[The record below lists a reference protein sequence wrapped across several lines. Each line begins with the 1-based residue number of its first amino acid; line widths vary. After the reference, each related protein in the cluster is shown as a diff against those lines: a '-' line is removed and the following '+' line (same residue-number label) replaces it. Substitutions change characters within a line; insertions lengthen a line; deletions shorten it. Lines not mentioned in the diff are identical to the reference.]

1 MLPISRLHVSRA
13 INKLRINTLLKGW
26 RGRSLGDTESLID
39 SVLNLANFVESHI
52 DSLVECE
59 INPLIV
65 RSFGKKVAVADALII
80 LKEK

>member
-1 MLPISRLHVSRA
+1 MIYKIIITLSI
-13 INKLRINTLLKGW
+13 ILLK
-26 RGRSLGDTESLID
+26 STNVYANEQQLID

-65 RSFGKKVAVADALII
+65 RNLGEKAIVVDALII
-80 LKEK
+80 LKEN